1 MKKHQPLISILI
13 PTYNCEQYLTEAIQS
28 VLAQTYQNIEIIVID
43 DGSTD
48 GSAEIAQSY
57 TTVRYELQTHQGAGA
72 ARNRG
77 AELAQGQFLAFLD
90 ADDLWVTDKLSHQM
104 TAFENNPQLDMVFG
118 HVKQFH
124 SPDLDDNLKQQI
136 HCPSEPIA
144 GYHPGTMLIKRD
156 TFFQIG
162 TFDTHWK
169 LGEFVDWYL
178 KAVEKGMKSMML
190 STVLM
195 HRRLHST
202 NLGRRERQ
210 FQTDYVRILKAS
222 LDRRRKMGQ

>member
-1 MKKHQPLISILI
+1 MIKENQPLISIII
-13 PTYNCEQYLTEAIQS
+13 PTYNCEQYLAEAIQS
-28 VLAQTYQNIEIIVID
+28 ALAQTYQNTEIIVID

-48 GSAEIAQSY
+48 GSAEIIQSY

-72 ARNRG
+72 ARNWG

-90 ADDLWVTDKLSHQM
+90 ADDIWVTDKLAHQM
-104 TAFENNPQLDMVFG
+104 VAFKNNPQLDIVFG
-118 HVKQFH
+118 QVKQYH
-124 SPDLDDNLKQQI
+124 SPELNDNLKKQI
-136 HCPSEPIA
+136 HCPGEPIP

-162 TFDTHWK
+162 TFDTHWQ

-190 STVLM
+190 STIVM

-202 NLGRRERQ
+202 NLGIRERQ

-222 LDRRRKMGQ
+222 LDRRRR